1 MSSNCVFER
10 QKQLPQNLRSNPP
23 VECTVDYTRTDGK
36 TSTLTL
42 QATPSFLI
50 EQF

>member
-23 VECTVDYTRTDGK
+23 VECTVDTRTDGK